1 MVLGCLRRPA
11 YGFGELRQAFGL
23 AVAVE
28 FYEPQ
33 QVEDIGRIGKGLMQ
47 LAIKALGFRESSLR
61 MSLDGV
67 VECRLRVG
75 ELHGLLGIYFWR
87 KVSETAVGP

>member
-1 MVLGCLRRPA
+1 
-11 YGFGELRQAFGL
+11 
-23 AVAVE
+23 
-28 FYEPQ
+28 
-33 QVEDIGRIGKGLMQ
+33 
-47 LAIKALGFRESSLR
+47 

-87 KVSETAVGP
+87 KASETAVGP